1 MTQNRRKAQ
10 PMIMTTIEDLMV
22 RAALMIDENPEQV
35 SEFAGVYK
43 FVLNGDGGRTFIVDL
58 TDEPKVIDG
67 DGAAQCTI
75 YMAASDFIDLVEG
88 RADRRAL
95 FFMGRLSVEGD
106 WGMAMKL
113 KSLDEMMGNR
123 K

>member
-35 SEFAGVYK
+35 REFAGVYK
-43 FVLNGDGGRTFIVDL
+43 FVLDGDGGRTFIVDL
-58 TDEPKVIDG
+58 TDQPKVIDG

-95 FFMGRLSVEGD
+95 FFMGKLSVEGD
-106 WGMAMKL
+106 WGLAMKL
-113 KSLDEMMGNR
+113 KSLDEIMGNR